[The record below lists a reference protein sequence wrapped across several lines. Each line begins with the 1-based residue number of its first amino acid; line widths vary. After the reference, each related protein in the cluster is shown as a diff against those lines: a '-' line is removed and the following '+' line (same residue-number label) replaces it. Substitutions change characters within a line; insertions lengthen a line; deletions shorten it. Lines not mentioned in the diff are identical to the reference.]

1 VAKKSKTENGDDE
14 PEKEPEKETS
24 TPQQLDAFL
33 DKMEK
38 KYEGRIVRG
47 KDIEQNDAG
56 RKCISTGSTKLD
68 WAMTLPLVEGT
79 INEIHAKNGVG
90 KTTLALE
97 IAANATLMGKPV
109 FFFDLERK
117 LVESQIS
124 MIPRLRRDL
133 FVRIRPDN
141 GEDAVNRVEACVKDV
156 PGCVI
161 IFDSL
166 TQMLP
171 EVEETEKADNQRM
184 GLIAKLAAKMVRKI
198 VGPTERNRCMVLFLS
213 HETANMDPYS
223 GGIKTKGGNAV
234 PDISAQRI
242 HMKKLSAGKIVDGD
256 GNIIGHKVK
265 CKVVKNNQGLPFRE
279 VEVPIIYGRGIDRTL
294 DLYQVCVDL
303 GVIDKNGAWHTIEID
318 GKSQK
323 CYKPAVLQHIRD
335 DKPYRD
341 SLRKSVGSFL

>member
-1 VAKKSKTENGDDE
+1 MAKKTKAAAADE
-14 PEKEPEKETS
+14 PENVPTE
-24 TPQQLDAFL
+24 QQLDTFL
-33 DKMEK
+33 NDMEK

-47 KDIEQNDAG
+47 KDIEANDAG
-56 RKCISTGSTKLD
+56 RRPISTGSTKLD

-97 IAANATLMGKPV
+97 VAANATVMGKPV

-124 MIPRLRRDL
+124 MIPRLKREL

-141 GEDAVNRVEACVKDV
+141 GEDAVNRVERCVKEV

-171 EVEETEKADNQRM
+171 EVEETEGADNQRM

-198 VGPTERNRCMVLFLS
+198 VGPIERNRCMALFLS

-242 HMKKLSAGKIVDGD
+242 HMKKLSAGKITDSD
-256 GNIIGHKVK
+256 GNIIGHSVK

-279 VEVPIIYGRGIDRTL
+279 VEVPIIYGRGIDKAL
-294 DLYQVCVDL
+294 DLYQVCIDL
-303 GVIDKNGAWHTIEID
+303 GVIEKKGAWHTIEVN
-318 GKSQK
+318 GETVKA
-323 CYKPAVLQHIRD
+323 YKEAVLQHIREN
-335 DKPYRD
+335 KEYRN
-341 SLRKSVGSFL
+341 SLRESVGSFL